1 MLRWKNGKFSKTT
14 DGIKP
19 ICGEIATGCAMRG
32 RYNTDGNTSQQIEVL
47 GDEISNAIT
56 TVQKDTLYWLWK
68 KSRDFKKSLFF
79 VFKICNFA
87 VFFDIRQ

>member
-1 MLRWKNGKFSKTT
+1 MNLINAKFSKTT

-32 RYNTDGNTSQQIEVL
+32 RYNADGSTSQQIEVL

-56 TVQKDTLYWLWK
+56 TVQKDTLILIIK
-68 KSRDFKKSLFF
+68 EK
-79 VFKICNFA
+79 
-87 VFFDIRQ
+87 